1 MDSKGELAVQFSEK
15 GEGTGGICGEEGVC
29 LGSRAEDIKV
39 DGGKDLFI
47 LRGIVVGWR
56 RGDRLGGE
64 AED

>member
-1 MDSKGELAVQFSEK
+1 MDSKGELAVQFREK
-15 GEGTGGICGEEGVC
+15 GKGTGRICGEQGMC
-29 LGSRAEDIKV
+29 LGSCAEDIKV